1 MMLLKFSPANAK
13 LKHLEPLVG
22 GKVFSFSI
30 LAGVTCPYAKECESK
45 AVLGDDNRLH
55 IVDGPHTVFRCF
67 SASQEVLFKLVY
79 AQRKYNM
86 DMLATCGNK
95 VDKLVELIQSS
106 LPVKAKCIRL
116 HVSGDFGTYNYFLA
130 WLEIARK
137 NPNILFY
144 AYTKSIPFWVKSI
157 NDIPENMVLTAS
169 RGGYKDNLID
179 EYKLRNVTVV
189 HEPEE
194 CMLVVKAKNKNKMP
208 KGSKYAGMPV
218 DHNDSFACLPKHRN
232 TNFVLLVHAI
242 QPKGSEASKGE
253 SILNGLGSY
262 SKGK

>member
-1 MMLLKFSPANAK
+1 
-13 LKHLEPLVG
+13 
-22 GKVFSFSI
+22 
-30 LAGVTCPYAKECESK
+30 
-45 AVLGDDNRLH
+45 
-55 IVDGPHTVFRCF
+55 
-67 SASQEVLFKLVY
+67 
-79 AQRKYNM
+79 M
-86 DMLATCGNK
+86 DTLATCGNK

-116 HVSGDFGTYNYFLA
+116 HVSGDFSTYNYFLA

-189 HEPEE
+189 HESEE
-194 CMLVVKAKNKNKMP
+194 CELVVKAKNKNKMP
-208 KGSKYAGMPV
+208 KGSKYVGMPI
-218 DHNDSFACLPKHRN
+218 DHNDSRAALPKWKN
-232 TNFVLLVHAI
+232 VNFCLIVHSI
-242 QPKGSEASKGE
+242 QPKNSDAAKSL
-253 SILNGLGSY
+253 SILDGLGSY